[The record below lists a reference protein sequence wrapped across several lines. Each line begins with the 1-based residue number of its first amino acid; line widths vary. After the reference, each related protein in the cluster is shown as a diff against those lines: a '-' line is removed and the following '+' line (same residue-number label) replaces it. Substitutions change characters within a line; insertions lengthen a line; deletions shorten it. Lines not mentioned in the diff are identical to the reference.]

1 MSARGGV
8 LALDPGEKK
17 CGFAA
22 TDALHIAREPLGV
35 LRHEGDEE
43 RLFAHLAALLAE
55 RTVATLIVGLPVNG
69 DGSLGPRARA
79 VEGLIERLRARFPT
93 LAIEPWDEHLTTKE
107 AEARLRALGARVAD
121 LRAERDAWSA
131 LVLLDDWLASH

>member
-22 TDALHIAREPLGV
+22 TDALRIAREPLGV
-35 LRHEGDEE
+35 LRHGGDEA
-43 RLFAHLAALLAE
+43 RLFAHVQALLDE
-55 RTVATLIVGLPVNG
+55 RSVGTLLVGLPVHA
-69 DGSLGPRARA
+69 DGSLGPRART
-79 VEGLIERLRARFPT
+79 VEELVARLRARFPT
-93 LAIEPWDEHLTTKE
+93 LDVETWDEHLTTKE